1 MLILTVLI
9 NLGVTGI
16 LRNIRL
22 VLERKKDKEISELSR
37 LSFSANISANNLALL
52 GADDN
57 TSRLL
62 NRRGIE
68 ALAKIMHLLL
78 KAIFNNKF

>member
-1 MLILTVLI
+1 MLILTILI

-16 LRNIRL
+16 LCNIRL

-52 GADDN
+52 GADDK

-68 ALAKIMHLLL
+68 AFAKIMHLLL

>member
-9 NLGVTGI
+9 NLSVTGI
-16 LRNIRL
+16 LCNIRL